1 MIGHTTQAWCY
12 VDFPWFSC
20 ESPLCVVINWIAD
33 SRCSHWCFSV
43 CCQSDWMFQAVWL
56 GGRTWTHPLQHYKA
70 SDWKSAI
77 PALWQRNSSTNKFL
91 WGHLSLPLQY
101 ATDTRWGLWNCLHPS
116 PVRQKQQ
123 YKMFL
128 MLNIGFQET
137 VCCLGVHKEHM
148 KWLDPTE
155 ALRYPT
161 SKELSIGSFKIK
173 VFDLVKDQITHPR
186 LGLLRQGCCFLLLVS
201 YYLGHCTVKVRIA
214 CAQSVCL
221 QLVNVTWLI
230 FKKTCHWKCHS
241 CGASENVDCNLL
253 FWNSSEH

>member
-148 KWLDPTE
+148 KWLGEFSIPQNWSSSNSNFMREKKTNSASNNIIE
-155 ALRYPT
+155 CLYNR
-161 SKELSIGSFKIK
+161 SWLS
-173 VFDLVKDQITHPR
+173 V
-186 LGLLRQGCCFLLLVS
+186 
-201 YYLGHCTVKVRIA
+201 YYLRIF
-214 CAQSVCL
+214 V
-221 QLVNVTWLI
+221 
-230 FKKTCHWKCHS
+230 
-241 CGASENVDCNLL
+241 
-253 FWNSSEH
+253 